1 MRVSLLEDIKS
12 LGSQGSIVEVP
23 DGYAI
28 QFLFPQ
34 HLAVKVDAA
43 AVAQQETTHKEMS
56 KEAKEEQSLA
66 GEIDALEVVVQ
77 AKTENGKLKK
87 PVTATEVRAALKE
100 MGYKVPKNVIKM
112 EPLTELGSKEVT
124 LEFPSG
130 FDAVI
135 TLSVEAA

>member
-1 MRVSLLEDIKS
+1 MRVSLLEDVKS
-12 LGSQGSIVEVP
+12 LGPQGSIVEVP

-34 HLAVKVDAA
+34 HMAVKVDAA
-43 AVAQQETTHKEMS
+43 TVAKQEIAPKEMS

-66 GEIDALEVVVQ
+66 GEIDGLEVVVP
-77 AKTENGKLKK
+77 AKVDNGKLKK
-87 PVTATEVRAALKE
+87 PVTATEVRAALKD

-112 EPLTELGSKEVT
+112 EPLHEVGTKEVT